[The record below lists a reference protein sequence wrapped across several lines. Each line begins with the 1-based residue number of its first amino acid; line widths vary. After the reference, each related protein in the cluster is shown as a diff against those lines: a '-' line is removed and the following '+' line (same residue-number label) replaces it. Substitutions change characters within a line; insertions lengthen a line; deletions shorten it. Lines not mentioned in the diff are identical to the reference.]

1 VSCSAAVLYITE
13 TQGSGH
19 GIWMA
24 LKVWQE
30 DATIPNKKQKE
41 SRFGIIKKYN

>member
-1 VSCSAAVLYITE
+1 
-13 TQGSGH
+13 
-19 GIWMA
+19 MA

-41 SRFGIIKKYN
+41 SRFGIIKKYNWFSSYAYGRKFD